1 MIDKIL
7 DIILTISTKINN
19 WAWQK
24 RWGREDGT
32 ARIKK

>member
-1 MIDKIL
+1 MIDKIF
-7 DIILTISTKINN
+7 DIIQTVAVKINN

-32 ARIKK
+32 ARTKK